1 MNEDLVAKY
10 GRRKN
15 SQNDG
20 NIENNEASYSSSKY
34 EDKEK
39 YGINNTFTKKAQ
51 ADKSELA
58 KEKEIK
64 TNIKDVVSKYS
75 AKNQNLSTSTTHD
88 GKIKYRQE
96 NKFVKILKA
105 FLIFCILSTVACI
118 IISFIAKPQINTESE
133 QIIDKIKKAEELY
146 YAKVKKYHYFSRTD
160 YDYTLGIDLNKYKY
174 FTSYEVI
181 RDEKTGNYAT
191 KVYGATN
198 AFTITYFVIKSW
210 IMNK

>member
-15 SQNDG
+15 SQSDSNS
-20 NIENNEASYSSSKY
+20 ENNETSSISSEY

-51 ADKSELA
+51 ADKSEIA

-64 TNIKDVVSKYS
+64 NNIKDVISKYS
-75 AKNQNLSTSTTHD
+75 TKNQNLSKSTTHD
-88 GKIKYRQE
+88 GKIKYMQE

-105 FLIFCILSTVACI
+105 ILILCILSTVACI
-118 IISFIAKPQINTESE
+118 IISFIMKPQINAESE
-133 QIIDKIKKAEELY
+133 QIIDKIKKAEDLY
-146 YAKVKKYHYFSRTD
+146 YAKVKKYHCFSRTD

>member
-15 SQNDG
+15 SQSDSNS
-20 NIENNEASYSSSKY
+20 ENNETSSISSEY

-51 ADKSELA
+51 ADKSEIA

-64 TNIKDVVSKYS
+64 NNIKDVISKYS
-75 AKNQNLSTSTTHD
+75 TKNQNLSKSTTHD
-88 GKIKYRQE
+88 GKIKYMQ
-96 NKFVKILKA
+96 A
-105 FLIFCILSTVACI
+105 
-118 IISFIAKPQINTESE
+118 ESE
-133 QIIDKIKKAEELY
+133 QIIDKIKKAEDLY

>member
-51 ADKSELA
+51 ADKSEIA

-64 TNIKDVVSKYS
+64 NNIKDVISKYS
-75 AKNQNLSTSTTHD
+75 TMNQNL
-88 GKIKYRQE
+88 
-96 NKFVKILKA
+96 
-105 FLIFCILSTVACI
+105 
-118 IISFIAKPQINTESE
+118 
-133 QIIDKIKKAEELY
+133 
-146 YAKVKKYHYFSRTD
+146 
-160 YDYTLGIDLNKYKY
+160 
-174 FTSYEVI
+174 
-181 RDEKTGNYAT
+181 
-191 KVYGATN
+191 
-198 AFTITYFVIKSW
+198 
-210 IMNK
+210 